1 MCFFFVTDCLLNS
14 AINWI
19 SHFFSFFC
27 DRRIWTPDDGRG
39 SQKNKFSLH
48 RPRSLSLSETN
59 EKNVLVWKH
68 PTKLT
73 ETIIKKNVDI
83 LNKFQVTT
91 CCEKSKRDEKK
102 KETDQRFRNSIADK
116 SDSPDNKPTDIER
129 HDQLEEEKEGKKGV
143 RETLREP
150 SKKFAQ

>member
-1 MCFFFVTDCLLNS
+1 M
-14 AINWI
+14 
-19 SHFFSFFC
+19 
-27 DRRIWTPDDGRG
+27 
-39 SQKNKFSLH
+39 
-48 RPRSLSLSETN
+48 
-59 EKNVLVWKH
+59 
-68 PTKLT
+68 
-73 ETIIKKNVDI
+73 
-83 LNKFQVTT
+83 TT

-129 HDQLEEEKEGKKGV
+129 HDQLEEEKGVKKGV